1 VAAAVFCSAVLREIG
16 KTEFS
21 FLVTFLN
28 DEEMRKI
35 NKKYRQRDYPT
46 DVLSF
51 VYDETQ
57 EDGSQ
62 FAGEIIIAPDVAV
75 RNAARYR
82 NQAENEVR
90 KLLVHGILHLF
101 GYDHETDDG
110 SMRRLQRRL
119 TGRVFFKKG
128 ESVLKRNK
136 AYP

>member
-1 VAAAVFCSAVLREIG
+1 M
-16 KTEFS
+16 
-21 FLVTFLN
+21 VTFLN

-110 SMRRLQRRL
+110 SMRRLQRKL
-119 TGRVFFKKG
+119 TCRAFFKKG